1 MPNEGHSFA
10 EKVHLNLPSLSEE
23 IERRLLVFSDK
34 IRSLAKSEEIGM

>member
-1 MPNEGHSFA
+1 MPNEELSCA
-10 EKVHLNLPSLSEE
+10 EKVHLNLRSASEE